1 MSTVTSSQIWLIG
14 MFLLI
19 LPTLKSCMSGFIDLR
34 LPVVFFF
41 HRLKYVNHLNFIV
54 AAKMETKRRIFE
66 ECIVHC

>member
-14 MFLLI
+14 MFFLI
-19 LPTLKSCMSGFIDLR
+19 LPTLKSCMSGFID

>member
-1 MSTVTSSQIWLIG
+1 
-14 MFLLI
+14 LLI